1 MSEQPENLD
10 EPLDE
15 KLTELVSYLDGEL
28 DDTQMNEVEQIL
40 ITDAAARSHA
50 DILSRTW
57 ALLDSLEEVSA
68 SGQFTQE
75 TLATISAEVIKDGGG
90 PSGKRLKDLTTA
102 LARYQ
107 IVPYFLLGVLGAGVG
122 LTMAGTA
129 EENREAESNV
139 EAVALQH
146 IDLLPSIELYDL
158 VPNVDAL
165 KELGLISE
173 KNQTEPD
180 E

>member
-57 ALLDSLEEVSA
+57 ALLDSLEEVST

-75 TLATISAEVIKDGGG
+75 TLATISAEVIKDEGG

-107 IVPYFLLGVLGAGVG
+107 IVPCFLLGVLGAGVG

-165 KELGLISE
+165 KELELSSE

>member
-40 ITDAAARSHA
+40 ITDSAARSHA
-50 DILSRTW
+50 DILSKTW

-75 TLATISAEVIKDGGG
+75 TLATISAEVIRDDGA
-90 PSGKRLKDLTTA
+90 PSHRRLKELAKA
-102 LARYQ
+102 LARYR
-107 IVPYFLLGVLGAGVG
+107 IVPCFLLGVVGAGAG
-122 LTMAGTA
+122 LTVASAIQEKQG
-129 EENREAESNV
+129 NESNAD
-139 EAVALQH
+139 AVLLEH
-146 IDLLPSIELYDL
+146 MDLLPAIELYDL
-158 VPNVDAL
+158 VPDADSL
-165 KELGLISE
+165 KALNLDPEE
-173 KNQTEPD
+173 AQKEAVR
-180 E
+180 

>member
-75 TLATISAEVIKDGGG
+75 TLATISAEVIKDEGG

-165 KELGLISE
+165 KELGLSSE

>member
-1 MSEQPENLD
+1 MPEQPENLD

-40 ITDAAARSHA
+40 ITDSAARSHA

-68 SGQFTQE
+68 SGQFTQQ
-75 TLATISAEVIKDGGG
+75 TLATISADVVKDDSA
-90 PSGKRLKDLTTA
+90 PSGWRLKH
-102 LARYQ
+102 LAKTLAKYRV
-107 IVPYFLLGVLGAGVG
+107 VPCFLVGVLGTGLG
-122 LTMAGTA
+122 LTFAGSA
-129 EENREAESNV
+129 QEKREAESNV
-139 EAVALQH
+139 NAIALEH

-165 KELGLISE
+165 KALTLNSE
-173 KNQTEPD
+173 ETHTEPD